1 MKEGGP
7 HTTLGSLTEPERQVW
22 PGGCQAKV
30 SAFQSTE
37 PLTAL
42 RSRSSLG
49 TCTLVALKCVILRM
63 GSCDIP
69 TKEFSL
75 IASRIHHA
83 CAVPSLLI
91 CMCLNPAA
99 GCRDKY
105 QGVNEWPVES
115 AELCGSE
122 RAYCALESTELSGS
136 LRAYSVPDCGS
147 SLSHYLGR
155 SR

>member
-69 TKEFSL
+69 TKEVSL

-122 RAYCALESTELSGS
+122 RAYCALESTELNGS